1 MSRLRHADELVG
13 FFVLLAIGVM
23 IAAILEAGF
32 LGRWFQPTTSLR
44 ILLPS
49 AGVGGLVSGAEVEVL
64 GTHAGTIRRI
74 VINPQRIYAEAEIDD
89 QVRAVITRDSV
100 AVIRRRFGVAGAAF
114 IEIKRGSGP
123 PMDWS
128 FGVIDAST
136 ERAPTDNLS
145 ALIDE
150 LREKV
155 LPIMTDIGRLSH
167 SLAEVAATTRWFVKP
182 KPCWSPEIA
191 G

>member
-1 MSRLRHADELVG
+1 MEDRV
-13 FFVLLAIGVM
+13 
-23 IAAILEAGF
+23 
-32 LGRWFQPTTSLR
+32 
-44 ILLPS
+44 
-49 AGVGGLVSGAEVEVL
+49 
-64 GTHAGTIRRI
+64 RR
-74 VINPQRIYAEAEIDD
+74 
-89 QVRAVITRDSV
+89 VITRDSA

-114 IEIKRGSGP
+114 VEIKRGSGP

-167 SLAEVAATTRWFVKP
+167 SLAEVAARIERGEGNIGRVVSDDTLVREAEAIVVAGNSGMKRLDRLLAQLG
-182 KPCWSPEIA
+182 EIA
-191 G
+191 GEGGGLVREAGDGRGSIPSLLRQESLILTDGRNITRDLKVVTAPAPSEEPTYVGN